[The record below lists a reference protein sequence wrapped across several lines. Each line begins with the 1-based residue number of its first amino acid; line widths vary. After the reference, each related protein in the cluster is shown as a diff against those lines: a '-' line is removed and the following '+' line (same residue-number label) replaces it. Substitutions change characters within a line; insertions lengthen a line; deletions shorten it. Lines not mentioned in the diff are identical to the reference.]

1 MELIRPVTGIAQT
14 QFILKARRT
23 GGYGLGSHGSAD
35 SNPTSLCSK
44 TTPAGSA
51 SAGSAS
57 KELNHHPILDQT
69 LTDPLVKMRRI
80 GKI

>member
-23 GGYGLGSHGSAD
+23 GGYGLGSDGSAD

-44 TTPAGSA
+44 TTP
-51 SAGSAS
+51 AGSAS